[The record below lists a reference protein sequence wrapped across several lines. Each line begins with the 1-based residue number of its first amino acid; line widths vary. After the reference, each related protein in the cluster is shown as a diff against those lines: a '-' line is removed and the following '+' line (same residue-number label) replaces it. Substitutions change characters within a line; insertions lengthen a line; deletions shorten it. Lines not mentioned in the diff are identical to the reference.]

1 MLAQPA
7 MSEAEVTESK
17 SEAEVTE
24 SKQEM
29 IRELLTIVGIVGMA
43 EQMRDQQ
50 SVVELM
56 RMQPSYHEMMEWATS
71 EQPDLSEED
80 RQLLLARLDDFDA
93 FAERFRALFNERLNF
108 STIIETVYPPL
119 YDKYFS
125 EEELRQMVT
134 FYRTPVGRK
143 SIEVMPSLMQEAG
156 AGVEGRC
163 GPLRSASS
171 RRSSPRSAR
180 SWPTEADRG
189 PPGCPLAGCS
199 EGRQAAQIPY
209 LSAPFPNFA
218 RWALWRQSRVD

>member
-1 MLAQPA
+1 MQIRKIQRVGAAILVAGALLQPTK
-7 MSEAEVTESK
+7 SDAEPSESK
-17 SEAEVTE
+17 LET
-24 SKQEM
+24 
-29 IRELLTIVGIVGMA
+29 IRELLRIAGVVGMA

-71 EQPDLSEED
+71 EQTDLSEAD

-156 AGVEGRC
+156 GGVEGAVR
-163 GPLRSASS
+163 
-171 RRSSPRSAR
+171 
-180 SWPTEADRG
+180 
-189 PPGCPLAGCS
+189 PLAVGLIQ
-199 EGRQAAQIPY
+199 EIVAEERAKLA
-209 LSAPFPNFA
+209 
-218 RWALWRQSRVD
+218 D

>member
-1 MLAQPA
+1 MGAAILAVSVLMLPA
-7 MSEAEVTESK
+7 KGEAEATGSKGEAEATGSKGEAEVTGSK
-17 SEAEVTE
+17 GEVEVTE

-43 EQMRDQQ
+43 EQMRDQH
-50 SVVELM
+50 SVMELM
-56 RMQPSYHEMMEWATS
+56 QMQPSYHEMMEWATS

-119 YDKYFS
+119 YDRIFS
-125 EEELRQMVT
+125 EADLRQMVT

-156 AGVEGRC
+156 AGIEEAVR
-163 GPLRSASS
+163 PLSIGLIQEIVAEERA
-171 RRSSPRSAR
+171 
-180 SWPTEADRG
+180 ELAD
-189 PPGCPLAGCS
+189 
-199 EGRQAAQIPY
+199 
-209 LSAPFPNFA
+209 
-218 RWALWRQSRVD
+218 